1 MPLPTAL
8 PAPRAVR
15 VAGVLV
21 GVQGLATLAFAVAV
35 LVRALGSAPKDAGNL
50 YGEAGFFAIVALAVL
65 AVAAG
70 LLLGQRWS
78 RTPAAIVELLLVA
91 VAFYAVN
98 SPFAALAVA
107 TIVVCVATI
116 VLLFTAPAR
125 AWAVT
130 DPSDAG

>member
-1 MPLPTAL
+1 
-8 PAPRAVR
+8 VR
-15 VAGVLV
+15 IAGVLV
-21 GVQGLATLAFAVAV
+21 GVQGLAAIAFAVAV
-35 LVRALGSAPKDAGNL
+35 LVRGLGSAPKDAGNL

-91 VAFYAVN
+91 VAFYAVH
-98 SPFAALAVA
+98 SPFAALAVV

-130 DPSDAG
+130 DPSDVS